1 LANAYLF
8 LPIFTSFYR
17 LKDKLSTFEKTLF
30 FKVSKTSGRIVIY
43 PKDVQR
49 LTGKSEKSS
58 RELFKKIRLCKAKEK
73 HQFVSIEDFAE
84 FTGISVDLIKQHLT
98 D

>member
-1 LANAYLF
+1 MNSNF
-8 LPIFTSFYR
+8 
-17 LKDKLSTFEKTLF
+17 
-30 FKVSKTSGRIVIY
+30 GRIVIY

-49 LTGKSEKSS
+49 LTGKSEKFS
-58 RELFKKIRLCKAKEK
+58 RMLLKKIRQYMAKQE

-84 FTGISVDLIKQHLT
+84 YTGITVNLVRQHLV

>member
-1 LANAYLF
+1 VGN
-8 LPIFTSFYR
+8 
-17 LKDKLSTFEKTLF
+17 
-30 FKVSKTSGRIVIY
+30 TSGRIVIY

-73 HQFVSIEDFAE
+73 HQFVSIEDFAD

>member
-1 LANAYLF
+1 M
-8 LPIFTSFYR
+8 
-17 LKDKLSTFEKTLF
+17 
-30 FKVSKTSGRIVIY
+30 SKTSGRIVIY

-58 RELFKKIRLCKAKEK
+58 RELFKKIRLCKTKEK
-73 HQFVSIEDFAE
+73 HQFVSIDDFAE
-84 FTGISVDLIKQHLT
+84 YTGITVDLIMQHLT

>member
-1 LANAYLF
+1 MSN
-8 LPIFTSFYR
+8 TSA
-17 LKDKLSTFEKTLF
+17 
-30 FKVSKTSGRIVIY
+30 RIVIY

-73 HQFVSIEDFAE
+73 HQFVSIQDFAD
-84 FTGISVDLIKQHLT
+84 FTGISVDLIKQHLA

>member
-1 LANAYLF
+1 VC
-8 LPIFTSFYR
+8 
-17 LKDKLSTFEKTLF
+17 E
-30 FKVSKTSGRIVIY
+30 TSGRVVIY

-49 LTGKSEKSS
+49 LTGKSEKTS
-58 RELFKKIRLCKAKEK
+58 RELFKKIKKCKAKAK

-84 FTGISVDLIKQHLT
+84 FTGISIDLIKQHLT

>member
-1 LANAYLF
+1 MNNFSSLN
-8 LPIFTSFYR
+8 
-17 LKDKLSTFEKTLF
+17 
-30 FKVSKTSGRIVIY
+30 VSNTSGRIVIY

-58 RELFKKIRLCKAKEK
+58 RELYKQIRLSKSKLK
-73 HQFVSIEDFAE
+73 HQFVSIEDFAD

-98 D
+98 N

>member
-1 LANAYLF
+1 MISN
-8 LPIFTSFYR
+8 
-17 LKDKLSTFEKTLF
+17 
-30 FKVSKTSGRIVIY
+30 SGRIIIY

-49 LTGKSEKSS
+49 LTGKSEKFS
-58 RELFKKIRLCKAKEK
+58 RMLLKKIRECLAKQD

-84 FTGISVDLIKQHLT
+84 YTGITVNLVKQHMV

>member
-1 LANAYLF
+1 
-8 LPIFTSFYR
+8 
-17 LKDKLSTFEKTLF
+17 
-30 FKVSKTSGRIVIY
+30 VSKASGRIVIY